1 MRWLQISVVVLLSV
15 AAGVQKLMVFK
26 DFVLLNGR
34 KEDLMNG
41 YIEIKFTAGQL
52 AGQLGYQQVVDGN
65 VVEIHKL
72 DGTPAAPH
80 EFSEYAVAAGGK
92 MVVPSFD
99 PDVIVDN
106 EMPNHQKV
114 ANGMQPKLIDGLP
127 RKQTQKEI

>member
-1 MRWLQISVVVLLSV
+1 
-15 AAGVQKLMVFK
+15 
-26 DFVLLNGR
+26 
-34 KEDLMNG
+34 MNG

-72 DGTPAAPH
+72 DGTPAVPH